1 MLISP
6 VVSMTAFLCSQAM
19 LTGPSNALYGQS
31 IATTFKRSRRQVV
44 STRCLSEYNGPPPA
58 WPGRAVIKEHSDK
71 VKLPK
76 VRVVGVVVNLVTVHS
91 EW

>member
-6 VVSMTAFLCSQAM
+6 VVNMTAFLCSQAM
-19 LTGPSNALYGQS
+19 LTGPSIALNGQS
-31 IATTFKRSRRQVV
+31 VATTFKRNRRQVV
-44 STRCLSEYNGPPPA
+44 STRCLSEYSGPPPA

-76 VRVVGVVVNLVTVHS
+76 VSVVGVVVNLVTVHS
-91 EW
+91 